1 VVDSGAATATFFR
14 FLVPQQ
20 PTHLTAR
27 AGHRSATLSWQPPY
41 DGGLPIIYHVIPSPA
56 CPACAGLTT
65 PSTSG
70 IPATLVTGLTR
81 GQTYTF
87 TVSATDAAGTGPASA
102 PSNAIT
108 P

>member
-1 VVDSGAATATFFR
+1 MVDSGAATATFFR